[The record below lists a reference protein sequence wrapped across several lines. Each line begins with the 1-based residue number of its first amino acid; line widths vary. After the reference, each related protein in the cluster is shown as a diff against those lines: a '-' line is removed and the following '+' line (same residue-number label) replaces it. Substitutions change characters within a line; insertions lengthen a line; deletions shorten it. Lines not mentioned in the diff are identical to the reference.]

1 MNKIFFLIWETPSS
15 HQVILPIIK
24 EFSRL
29 SKIYLFSS
37 SNKSI
42 EILDKRDS
50 NYSRYCI
57 HKKISYYDS
66 KNLINK
72 FNLIYFLLISF
83 FNIFF
88 NKPKYIYIIN
98 KYPLILVF
106 FIKFFLKSKIIYH
119 NLDYDPDVD
128 GFAQKILRKI
138 ELKSVKYLDLLIFSH
153 KLRAKKFFQDAKIK
167 KNFLIFYNSLPK
179 NFYKNYKKKS
189 IKKIKKNLLYFGSIG
204 PGHGLSQLIKSVKYI
219 DKEFTLQIYGWIVN
233 YDYYLK
239 LKELIKKNNLE
250 KKIIFKLN
258 VKDFV
263 WKNEMVNSHLGIA
276 LYEVKSLSHK
286 FMFCASQ
293 KINAYIA
300 ASLPVLVAN
309 TKDNK
314 SFLKKYKFGVDTN
327 LNPKQIA
334 RTINFIFKKKNFYKV
349 LQKNSKKAFI
359 NEFNFEK
366 QIQKIRNQIDLN

>member
-1 MNKIFFLIWETPSS
+1 M
-15 HQVILPIIK
+15 
-24 EFSRL
+24 
-29 SKIYLFSS
+29 
-37 SNKSI
+37 
-42 EILDKRDS
+42 
-50 NYSRYCI
+50 
-57 HKKISYYDS
+57 
-66 KNLINK
+66 
-72 FNLIYFLLISF
+72 
-83 FNIFF
+83 
-88 NKPKYIYIIN
+88 
-98 KYPLILVF
+98 
-106 FIKFFLKSKIIYH
+106 
-119 NLDYDPDVD
+119 
-128 GFAQKILRKI
+128 
-138 ELKSVKYLDLLIFSH
+138 
-153 KLRAKKFFQDAKIK
+153 
-167 KNFLIFYNSLPK
+167 
-179 NFYKNYKKKS
+179 
-189 IKKIKKNLLYFGSIG
+189 
-204 PGHGLSQLIKSVKYI
+204 
-219 DKEFTLQIYGWIVN
+219 
-233 YDYYLK
+233 K